1 MPGMGLGGW
10 QVLSAPSISEPLG
23 FNGHYCPSEDLNSSW
38 LWSCSLIHLAY
49 LSLQGRPSSFH
60 KPWSQR
66 HFLWNQERISSDQ
79 IPSYLAFRLKK
90 HSFIFWFIYSLD
102 KYTVDVNH
110 VFGPALGLQW
120 WARQGPAIKKLPA
133 LGRGIWFQGRLEGWG
148 CHSQNQCSLCSQNPS
163 HIPMAQATL
172 LGALSTPLML
182 PPEYPMNSYCWPAS
196 KCSLTISTSH
206 SPPSSLVRWN
216 ERKGSGSQDPGLTR
230 PPFWWRPEFLGEC

>member
-1 MPGMGLGGW
+1 MPGMRLGVW

-23 FNGHYCPSEDLNSSW
+23 FNGHYCPPEDLNSSW
-38 LWSCSLIHLAY
+38 LWSYSLIHSAC

-90 HSFIFWFIYSLD
+90 HSFIYWFIYSLD
-102 KYTVDVNH
+102 KYIVDVNH
-110 VFGPALGLQW
+110 VFGPGQALGLQW

-163 HIPMAQATL
+163 HIP
-172 LGALSTPLML
+172 
-182 PPEYPMNSYCWPAS
+182 Y
-196 KCSLTISTSH
+196 
-206 SPPSSLVRWN
+206 
-216 ERKGSGSQDPGLTR
+216 GSGYPSRSFVYTLDASTR
-230 PPFWWRPEFLGEC
+230 VSREFLLLASFQVQLNNFSITQSSQFPG